1 MWTDVDNVDKLKIC
15 IKMFIKMLTI
25 KKYKLYYMH
34 NGTGILN

>member
-15 IKMFIKMLTI
+15 IKMLTI